1 MLDKKNLDW
10 LNRKRICYI
19 QYPITDKP
27 TESYPWGWY
36 YRCGTYQCY
45 EIFRSKAKIN
55 SLRSFKWH
63 LYVLL
68 YINDGI
74 TFDEFK
80 NLVHFL
86 AVKENNFVSISL
98 SVSLLD
104 KLVNEMHGNEIKLA
118 PKNKLR
124 KVIFKDGTGLAT
136 VEKLK
141 IVGSLIGRSK
151 MLSEDDIYD
160 CMIHINEMNQKITI
174 SKISKLLKCSS
185 RTIYRTIGNELKIE
199 KDLLNE
205 KIQC

>member
-1 MLDKKNLDW
+1 MSHRKLDYLNQRRIIYRRYPLD
-10 LNRKRICYI
+10 
-19 QYPITDKP
+19 DKP
-27 TESYPWGWY
+27 TEVYDWGWY
-36 YRCGTYQCY
+36 YEHGTHQCY
-45 EIFRSKAKIN
+45 ELFRSKAKITTYK
-55 SLRSFKWH
+55 SLKWH
-63 LYVLL
+63 LLVLWYL
-68 YINDGI
+68 NVNI
-74 TFDEFK
+74 
-80 NLVHFL
+80 
-86 AVKENNFVSISL
+86 KENKFINLCEFIAHVPNNFTTFTMPAKVLANMI
-98 SVSLLD
+98 
-104 KLVNEMHGNEIKLA
+104 NEIKLIDLEE
-118 PKNKLR
+118 PPRNKLR

-185 RTIYRTIGNELKIE
+185 RTVYRTIGDELKIE